1 MDDMSRPN
9 AAARSRVPGTPPLTM
24 RPGKTVPTPGRSD
37 TLGGMKD
44 SKLPASVLMG
54 LGLAG
59 CTMTNACLSVAHS
72 GPCLSIAH
80 TGDSDDCDTSDPEDT
95 DCPEDTDVE
104 QSREAVVKKVLEAG
118 ALPSDV
124 ADRVTE

>member
-1 MDDMSRPN
+1 
-9 AAARSRVPGTPPLTM
+9 
-24 RPGKTVPTPGRSD
+24 
-37 TLGGMKD
+37 MKD
-44 SKLPASVLMG
+44 PKLPASVLMS

-59 CTMTNACLSVAHS
+59 CNLFGPCLSIAHS

-80 TGDSDDCDTSDPEDT
+80 TGDSDNCDTSDPEDT